1 MEVVRNTPE
10 QLVLKDSPWATGVG
24 LIVLVV
30 VLVGAGMMLWQ
41 NAAWLSIMLF
51 LIAVIAGFFGFVIFV
66 NRVQVIFIRPEN
78 RLLINRRSVFGK
90 SATEHDLSQLTGAV
104 AEEYISNADRGRKL
118 YRPTMVFHRNGE
130 EERIPVVEVYS
141 NESEVHILVDAI
153 NEWLPADKS
162 SLPEK

>member
-10 QLVLKDSPWATGVG
+10 QLVLKDSPWATGIG
-24 LIVLVV
+24 LIIFVL

-41 NAAWLSIMLF
+41 NAAWLSVFLF
-51 LIAVIAGFFGFVIFV
+51 LTAVVVGFIGFVIFV
-66 NRVQVIFIRPEN
+66 NRVQVFFLRPEN

-90 SATEHDLSQLTGAV
+90 SATEHDLSQLACAV
-104 AEEYISNADRGRKL
+104 AEEYISNADRGKKL
-118 YRPTMVFHRNGE
+118 YRPTMIFRRDGE

-141 NESEVHILVDAI
+141 NERGVHELVDAI

-162 SLPEK
+162 FQPEK

>member
-10 QLVLKDSPWATGVG
+10 QLVLKDAPWATAVG
-24 LIVLVV
+24 LIIFVV
-30 VLVGAGMMLWQ
+30 ILVGAGMMLWQ
-41 NAAWLSIMLF
+41 DAAWLSVLLF
-51 LIAVIAGFFGFVIFV
+51 LIAVIVGFIGFVIFV
-66 NRVQVIFIRPEN
+66 NRVQVIFLRPEN
-78 RLLINRRSVFGK
+78 CLLINRRSIFGK
-90 SATEHDLSQLTGAV
+90 SSTEHDLSQLAGAV

-118 YRPTMVFHRNGE
+118 YRPTMIFQRNGE

-162 SLPEK
+162 L